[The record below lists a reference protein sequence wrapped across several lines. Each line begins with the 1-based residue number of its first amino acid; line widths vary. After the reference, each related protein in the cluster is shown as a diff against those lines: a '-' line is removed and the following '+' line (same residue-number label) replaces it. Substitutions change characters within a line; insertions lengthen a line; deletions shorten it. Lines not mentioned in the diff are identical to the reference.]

1 MKEQDLENLK
11 SYFEEV
17 DVEHFDPYWDWKYKK
32 QILSLENLYNY
43 LKENWKLDKILNF
56 IDNNSF

>member
-17 DVEHFDPYWDWKYKK
+17 DVEHFDSYWDWKYKK